1 MASIRKIGHIVARKA
16 PKNMRQYIDVSTSCL
31 DDGFPVLYIG
41 LKNSKEH
48 IDDFNILEKNPSEG
62 VYWTFLKTEK
72 REDYERDIERF
83 YSSVLDKLSE
93 KIRYYYVNPFKLT
106 FEKAKKILSILFS
119 NDRKCIYISNGMLY
133 FCYANNAFGV
143 SLEILKYIGIDTE
156 KWLAKLMNCKSVEV
170 YDENTKWLF
179 YIDRELRSKG
189 IVYLMPYLL
198 E

>member
-16 PKNMRQYIDVSTSCL
+16 PKNMRQYIDVSTSCA

-41 LKNSKEH
+41 LNNAKEH
-48 IDDFNILEKNPSEG
+48 ITNFNILEKNSSDG

-72 REDYERDIERF
+72 REDYEADIERF
-83 YSSVLDKLSE
+83 YSAILDKLAE
-93 KIRYYYVNPFKLT
+93 RIKYYYINPFKIT

-119 NDRKCIYISNGMLY
+119 NDRKCIYISNRMLY
-133 FCYANNAFGV
+133 FRYENNVLGV
-143 SLEILKYIGIDTE
+143 SLEILEYIGVNTE
-156 KWLAKLMNCKSVEV
+156 KWLARLRNCKSIEV
-170 YDENTKWLF
+170 YDEDSKWLF
-179 YIDRELRSKG
+179 HLGRELRSKG